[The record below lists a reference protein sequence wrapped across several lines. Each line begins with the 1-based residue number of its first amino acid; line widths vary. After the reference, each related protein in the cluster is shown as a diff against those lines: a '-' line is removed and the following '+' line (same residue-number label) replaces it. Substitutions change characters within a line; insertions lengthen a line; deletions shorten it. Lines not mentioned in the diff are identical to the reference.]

1 MQQRNWRAIC
11 GTAGLALLA
20 ACNNDPASQQAPD
33 TARTVANDVVEDLTG
48 TSNNLAT
55 ENVTVPSDKAVGAT
69 GGHSAHQRPEPAQQ
83 PRSQS
88 ATKPDGKTKPVEHPP
103 SHDMGNMQN

>member
-20 ACNNDPASQQAPD
+20 ACNNNPASQQAPD

-48 TSNNLAT
+48 TTNNLAT
-55 ENVTVPSDKAVGAT
+55 ENVAVPSDKAVGAT
-69 GGHSAHQRPEPAQQ
+69 GGHSAHQGPEPA
-83 PRSQS
+83 SKS
-88 ATKPDGKTKPVEHPP
+88 APKPDGKTKPVEHPP
-103 SHDMGNMQN
+103 GHDMGNMQN